1 MFKKLLNPAEER
13 VKKLNRL
20 DYYEIEAEEVNIFGN
35 LREVCLSDNIISQI
49 PKNTKTFIDVACGDG
64 YILYQLKNS
73 KKHKVNLLCG
83 VDLSQ
88 NRLIKTRKN
97 INSELVRS
105 DLLNLPFKDNSFDTV
120 LCSETIEHIKDYRK
134 AIKEL
139 VRISNRNIIITT
151 PNEESLTIE
160 KCPKC
165 NHHFHLNDHINSF
178 KSKVL
183 KEEIEE
189 ETNANVKKIIKFHT
203 VFSYN
208 NKTIKLPVSLRI
220 FLDRAIVSL
229 SKYLPFFKPNYLLI
243 SVKKRKS
250 QIV

>member
-1 MFKKLLNPAEER
+1 M
-13 VKKLNRL
+13 KKLNKL
-20 DYYEIEAEEVNIFGN
+20 DYYEIEAKEVNIFGN

-64 YILYQLKNS
+64 YILCQLKNS

-97 INSELVRS
+97 IDSELIRS

-120 LCSETIEHIKDYRK
+120 VCSETIEHIKEYRK

-139 VRISNRNIIITT
+139 VRISKKNIIITT

-178 KSKVL
+178 ESNDL
-183 KEEIEE
+183 KNIIENQ
-189 ETNANVKKIIKFHT
+189 TNAQVKRIIKFHT

-208 NKTIKLPVSLRI
+208 HKTIKWPILLRTI
-220 FLDRAIVSL
+220 LDRLLTSC
-229 SKYLPFFKPNYLLI
+229 SKNLPFFRPNYLLI
-243 SVKKRKS
+243 FVKKR
-250 QIV
+250 